1 MDNNQFGNG
10 IPTDNNY
17 QGRPMQQNMNNV
29 PMQNTQNT
37 NPQFV
42 IGGQNNGYRNP
53 NPPTQPTQNG
63 GGYGQYNNPQYMQQQ
78 PVAPLQPPTQIP
90 IPPVP
95 PVPSTPQTPP
105 MPPEQPKKAK
115 KDKKVKEKKNK
126 KKHGFLKFLLFSFLF
141 IAVCVASVFI
151 INKVTE
157 NQMNAFMPEHPY
169 VLDSADTRYSI
180 QNNFYL
186 PKNIDYNGKQKE
198 ISWKSNSDV
207 VKLEE
212 AEGGLNAI
220 IVPSEKPARVTL
232 TATYKF
238 LLIGKAEKT
247 FVVKI
252 LPTSTINVDDV
263 HVVDIEAVKDK
274 TYDEN
279 MTMVLRDDKT
289 VASMYGDFKQKIYH
303 SGDALV
309 VLNAYK
315 TELGFAKDVEFIERE
330 IVNAETTTY
339 LFDMAYN
346 GVAIEDSTVYLSVN
360 EKFELNSIKCNFD
373 KSIEQYK
380 NVSGKPREE
389 TIDILGE
396 QLGRTGDDTIAVVA
410 GERYE
415 NIDGKNCLVI
425 TYLLFYS
432 NGETH
437 VYDVNET
444 TGTVIGEVT
453 HNTYLF
459 EGLVEGF
466 ESCIG
471 DLQDA
476 MTTDATGKG
485 IKGDTKSFTASHIGP
500 LHLLYNPQKNIT
512 AFHTP
517 LDLPA
522 LFKNVIDEQLENWG
536 IRLGHRTKIKI
547 IDEFIDLFS
556 MLDYLIYSGKETLQS
571 VIAFE
576 LDDHF
581 DAPLTEIAVDS
592 YYGISVAYDYFNNR
606 FDRWSY
612 NNKGAAVRVFT
623 HSELDG
629 TSMTDNACWNKL
641 YKCFYTYP
649 AKDFKYSVAA
659 GTEVLGHEYTHA
671 VFGAYANGGGEI
683 SGINEAYADSFGI
696 LMSHPNN
703 WSVGENVYNGTK
715 FCIRDLEEINSSE
728 SAYTVIY
735 KYPAPEKY
743 NDKYW
748 KAWGGEEHAIS
759 CMLGN
764 IIYKMYS
771 SGHFSQYELES
782 ILYKSLTYGYS
793 GDDTFVTFRQQVLQ
807 AMKELK
813 FTAEERDFVRTLF
826 DEKEIFDYTDVYECE
841 PEPTPEE
848 IAYEELLEKLKGL
861 NSDGDSLHRFAIMTS
876 PIGFGLNKVPLY
888 VFEERNNP
896 SSEEEKLI
904 NDFLNQYWVMI
915 GGQESSEEIGE
926 FVGQREGNAIE
937 YRQIP
942 SWGMDIIE
950 TFLGKTHAEIYDIA
964 SGAIS
969 DGSNSEEEQS
979 IIDTIVNLIFIGQVG
994 ESSRQ
999 DFFEGMIE

>member
-17 QGRPMQQNMNNV
+17 RGMPPQQNINNV
-29 PMQNTQNT
+29 PMQNTQNV
-37 NPQFV
+37 NQQFMV
-42 IGGQNNGYRNP
+42 GGQNNGYQVP
-53 NPPTQPTQNG
+53 NNPTQPTQNTVG
-63 GGYGQYNNPQYMQQQ
+63 HGQYINQQYQQNMQPQQQ
-78 PVAPLQPPTQIP
+78 PVAMPYQQYTAP
-90 IPPVP
+90 
-95 PVPSTPQTPP
+95 TPQTPTAKP
-105 MPPEQPKKAK
+105 TKPTKAK
-115 KDKKVKEKKNK
+115 KEKKVKKK
-126 KKHGFLKFLLFSFLF
+126 KKHGCLLSILCFFLL
-141 IAVCVASVFI
+141 IAVCIASFFI
-151 INKVTE
+151 IDNSAEK
-157 NQMNAFMPEHPY
+157 QMNEFMPEHPY
-169 VLDSADTRYSI
+169 ILNSADTRHSI
-180 QNNFYL
+180 QNDFNL
-186 PKNIDYNGKQKE
+186 PKYIDYNGKQKE
-198 ISWKSNSDV
+198 ISWKTNSEV
-207 VKLEE
+207 VKVEE
-212 AEGGLNAI
+212 TENVFNATI
-220 IVPSEKPARVTL
+220 NPTEKPTRVTL

-238 LLIGKAEKT
+238 LLVGKAEKT
-247 FVVKI
+247 FEVCI
-252 LPTSTINVDDV
+252 LPASTISEEDV
-263 HVVDIEAVKDK
+263 HVVDIEAVKNE

-279 MTMVLRDDKT
+279 MTMVLRSDGT
-289 VASMYGDFKQKIYH
+289 VASMYGDFKQKIYN

-315 TELGFAKDVEFIERE
+315 NELGFEEDAEFIEKE
-330 IVNAETTTY
+330 VVSAETTTY

-346 GVAIEDSTVYLSVN
+346 GVAIENSVVYLSVN

-373 KSIEQYK
+373 KSIKQYK
-380 NVSGKPREE
+380 NVTNLPKEE

-396 QLGRTGDDTIAVVA
+396 HLGRTGEDTVAAIA
-410 GERYE
+410 GKRYE
-415 NIDGKNCLVI
+415 NIDGENCLIV

-437 VYDVNET
+437 VYEVNET

-459 EGLVEGF
+459 EGIIDNI

-476 MTTDATGKG
+476 MTTDATGEG

-517 LDLPA
+517 IDLPA
-522 LFKNVIDEQLENWG
+522 LLKNIADETLEELG
-536 IRLGHRTKIKI
+536 IHLGHRTKIKV
-547 IDEFIDLFS
+547 IDDLIELFS
-556 MLDYLIYSGKETLQS
+556 ALDYLIYSGKETIQS
-571 VIAFE
+571 VVAFE

-592 YYGISVAYDYFNNR
+592 YYGINVAFDYYHNR
-606 FDRWSY
+606 FNRWSY
-612 NNKGAAVRVFT
+612 DNKGASVRVFT
-623 HSELDG
+623 HAEIDA
-629 TSMTDNACWNKL
+629 TSMTDNACWNNL

-649 AKDFKYSVAA
+649 AKDLKYSVAA

-671 VFGAYANGGGEI
+671 VFGAYASGDGEV

-696 LMSHPNN
+696 LMSHPDD
-703 WSVGENVYNGTK
+703 WTVGENMYNGTK
-715 FCIRDLEEINSSE
+715 VCIRDLEEINSSK
-728 SAYTVIY
+728 SMYTVIN

-743 NDKYW
+743 KDEYW
-748 KAWGGEEHAIS
+748 RGWDGEEHAIS

-771 SGHFSQYELES
+771 SGHFSKYELES

-813 FTAEERDFVRTLF
+813 FSAEQRDFVRTLF
-826 DEKEIFDYTDVYECE
+826 DEKEIFDYTDIYECE

-861 NSDGDSLHRFAIMTS
+861 SSDGDSVHRFAIMTS

-888 VFEERNNP
+888 VFEECENP
-896 SSEEEKLI
+896 SAEEEKII

-915 GGQESSEEIGE
+915 GGQETSEEIGE

-942 SWGMDIIE
+942 SWGMDIVE
-950 TFLGKTHAEIYDIA
+950 MFLGKTQAQISDIVTDA
-964 SGAIS
+964 VS
-969 DGSNSEEEQS
+969 DGSGSEEEQS
-979 IIDTIVNLIFIGQVG
+979 IINSLINLIFVGSVG

-999 DFFEGMIE
+999 EFFAGVIE